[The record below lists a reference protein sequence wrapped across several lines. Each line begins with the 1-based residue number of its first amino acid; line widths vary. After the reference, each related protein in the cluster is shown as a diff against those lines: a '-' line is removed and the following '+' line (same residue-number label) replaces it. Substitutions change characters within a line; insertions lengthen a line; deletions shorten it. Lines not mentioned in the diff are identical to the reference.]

1 MRLPGF
7 TAEGSL
13 YRNQG
18 YKTVYAPWPGVGSP
32 RIHAQVIQG
41 PGGPP
46 GTVSICQIFPW
57 LCVPPVDP
65 CAHCGTNPACHCTC
79 MGGYWNGYYCT

>member
-13 YRNQG
+13 YITQG
-18 YKTVYAPWPGVGSP
+18 YKTVGTPRVGMGS
-32 RIHAQVIQG
+32 RSVRAQMVLP

-46 GTVSICQIFPW
+46 GKISICEIFPW
-57 LCVPPVDP
+57 LCVDP
-65 CAHCGTNPACHCTC
+65 CAYCGANRACRCVC
-79 MGGYWNGYYCT
+79 GGGYWNGYYCE